1 MVATALHFGAISS
14 VIPLNNLA
22 RVSKEGRRGPST
34 IPPPSAGPLFRSGSR
49 ISRAPATAPIIRA
62 AAEVQTTEDA
72 LMKASTAADV
82 VREFYDGI
90 NRRDLA
96 AVEPLISEDCVYED
110 LVFPRPFVGRKVKQ
124 KKGGLMPVVLASH
137 QNMLIVEVG
146 AGVDAPVPA
155 AHPSL
160 ERLQVLVADRWLG
173 HVGPMWKNQWRCS
186 KRGGRKVGEWGKNI
200 LDSVMVSVFAW
211 AYFLKTTT
219 RSNDRVETFLFGFS
233 LLSLSSSVASELYSS
248 VDHGGRSVGSYLESG
263 GMSNE

>member
-110 LVFPRPFVGRKVKQ
+110 LVFPRPFVGRKWVCHDVDAQ
-124 KKGGLMPVVLASH
+124 AIAAPPPERAADAAV
-137 QNMLIVEVG
+137 VEVG

-160 ERLQVLVADRWLG
+160 ERLQVLVADRWLVPAAMASRRPSPPGPPRAGGVGCLLHLSCHSFAKG
-173 HVGPMWKNQWRCS
+173 HEQ
-186 KRGGRKVGEWGKNI
+186 
-200 LDSVMVSVFAW
+200 
-211 AYFLKTTT
+211 
-219 RSNDRVETFLFGFS
+219 
-233 LLSLSSSVASELYSS
+233 
-248 VDHGGRSVGSYLESG
+248 
-263 GMSNE
+263 

>member
-110 LVFPRPFVGRKVKQ
+110 LVFPRPFVGRK
-124 KKGGLMPVVLASH
+124 A
-137 QNMLIVEVG
+137 
-146 AGVDAPVPA
+146 
-155 AHPSL
+155 
-160 ERLQVLVADRWLG
+160 
-173 HVGPMWKNQWRCS
+173 
-186 KRGGRKVGEWGKNI
+186 I
-200 LDSVMVSVFAW
+200 LDFFKKFTES
-211 AYFLKTTT
+211 
-219 RSNDRVETFLFGFS
+219 FGT
-233 LLSLSSSVASELYSS
+233 
-248 VDHGGRSVGSYLESG
+248 DHQFVIDNI
-263 GMSNE
+263 SNEDSSAVGVTWHLEWRGRPFPFSRGCSFYSLRVQEGKRQIVYARDCVEPAVKPGHSALAIIQGVSWILQQFPQLADWL